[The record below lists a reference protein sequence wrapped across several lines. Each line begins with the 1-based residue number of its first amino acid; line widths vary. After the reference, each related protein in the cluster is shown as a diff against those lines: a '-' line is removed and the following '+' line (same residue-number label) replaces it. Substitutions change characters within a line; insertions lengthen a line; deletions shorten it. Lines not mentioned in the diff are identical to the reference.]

1 MNKGEVMIRSGTA
14 TDASS
19 LARLT
24 TELGYPVSEES
35 IATRLTRILGSPRD
49 CLLVA
54 VDESG
59 AVVGWIHGFQSQLL
73 ESDFRVEIG
82 GLIVDPRCRR
92 RGIGR
97 CLVQRLEQWA
107 IEESVP
113 ELGVRCREER
123 VESHQFYE
131 SLGLVRTKT
140 QRVFRKRLSTRPE
153 VNALKK
159 P

>member
-1 MNKGEVMIRSGTA
+1 MNKGEVLIRPGTQL
-14 TDASS
+14 DASA

-35 IATRLTRILGSPRD
+35 LSKRLSRILGSPRD
-49 CLLVA
+49 CVLVA
-54 VDESG
+54 VEESG

-97 CLVQRLEQWA
+97 SLVQRLEQWA
-107 IEESVP
+107 IEEGVP

-140 QRVFRKRLSTRPE
+140 QRVFRKRLATSPS
-153 VNALKK
+153 VNVSKK